1 MDNLIDSVH
10 TRLHPLY
17 ILRRVTVVMN
27 NSRQVRKGYLFII
40 VFISAMIFSS
50 MTMGNGFT
58 NTVNGQTNAT
68 QANSTNTT
76 NLVNT
81 QDIPL
86 QKVRVGDI
94 EMAYKMFGKGDPI
107 LLIQGVGGSMD
118 DWEPTIL
125 RELSSNHT
133 VIIFDNRGVG
143 NTTAGTKQFSI
154 QQFAN
159 DTVGLLDGLKTQKA
173 DVMGHSLGTFIAQ
186 QLAVTYPD
194 KVNILVLV
202 SSTCGGKGSIPP
214 SPEVL
219 KLANKFTSSI
229 VNNTPIE

>member
-1 MDNLIDSVH
+1 
-10 TRLHPLY
+10 
-17 ILRRVTVVMN
+17 MN
-27 NSRQVRKGYLFII
+27 NNRQIRKDYLFII
-40 VFISAMIFSS
+40 VFISAIIFSS
-50 MTMGNGFT
+50 TSMINGFT

-68 QANSTNTT
+68 QANSTNTN
-76 NLVNT
+76 NLVNI

-86 QKVRVGDI
+86 EKVHVGDI

-159 DTVGLLDGLKTQKA
+159 DSAGLLDALKIQKA
-173 DVMGHSLGTFIAQ
+173 DVMGHSMGSFITQ
-186 QLAVTYPD
+186 QLTLTHPE
-194 KVNILVLV
+194 KVNRLVLV
-202 SSTCGGKGSIPP
+202 SSTCGGKESIPNTP
-214 SPEVL
+214 ADLE
-219 KLANKFTSSI
+219 LAKKFLSSI
-229 VNNTPIE
+229 VNNTPIEPQEDKNGCISQLRTNMDQTASQPP